1 MVCRLRFYFH
11 FHFYFTDQEKDKSIK
26 GCSIEEKNRIQ
37 NYPLTEVLIYEDV
50 DKEIELLNYLRLN
63 G

>member
-1 MVCRLRFYFH
+1 MQIKILFSFSFLFYRSRI
-11 FHFYFTDQEKDKSIK
+11 KDKSIK

-37 NYPLTEVLIYEDV
+37 NYPLTKVLIYEDV

>member
-1 MVCRLRFYFH
+1 MQIKILFSFSFLFYRSRI
-11 FHFYFTDQEKDKSIK
+11 KDKSIK
-26 GCSIEEKNRIQ
+26 GCSIEEKKRIQ
-37 NYPLTEVLIYEDV
+37 NYPLTKVLIYEDV